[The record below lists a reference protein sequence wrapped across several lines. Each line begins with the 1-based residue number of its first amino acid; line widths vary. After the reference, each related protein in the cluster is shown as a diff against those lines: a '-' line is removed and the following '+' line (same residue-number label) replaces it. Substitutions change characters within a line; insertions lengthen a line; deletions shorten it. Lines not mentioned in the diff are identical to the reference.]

1 MALNAETVGYETDV
15 LTHTTTPRD
24 VALYALGIG
33 ATRDELDYVFEERG
47 PKVFPTYAVIPTFA
61 ACEKLFHV
69 VEGDLLGV
77 VHGAQKI
84 TVHRDIPANGT
95 LLTVGKI
102 AGVYDL
108 KRLAQ
113 AIFTTE
119 TRDHDGQLLFET
131 EWQIIFLKDGGFGG
145 PRPPRSLRVKAP
157 DRAPD
162 FEVKET
168 IPESQALLYRLSGD
182 LNPLHIDPAVASQ
195 IGFDVPILHGLCTY
209 GYVGRAVVNALGGG
223 DGGKLKELRGQFRK
237 PVWPGDTL
245 ITRGWR
251 ETTDD
256 GERIVLRATTE
267 ARPEEQPFANGYAL
281 LR

>member
-15 LTHTTTPRD
+15 LTHTYTPRD
-24 VALYALGIG
+24 IALYALGIG

-47 PKVFPTYAVIPTFA
+47 PHVYPTYAVIPTFA
-61 ACEKLFHV
+61 ACAKLFEI
-69 VEGDLLGV
+69 VEGDLMGV

-84 TVHRDIPANGT
+84 VVHKDIPPSGT
-95 LLTVGKI
+95 LLTTGKVAAI
-102 AGVYDL
+102 YDL

-113 AIFTTE
+113 SVFSTE
-119 TRDHDGQLLFET
+119 TRNEEGELLFET

-145 PRPPRSLRVKAP
+145 PRPPKSLRVKAP

-162 FEVKET
+162 FEVSET

-182 LNPLHIDPAVASQ
+182 LNPLHIDPVVAKE
-195 IGFDVPILHGLCTY
+195 IGFDAPILHGLCTY
-209 GYVGRAVVNALGGG
+209 GYVGRAVINELCDG
-223 DGGKLKELRGQFRK
+223 DGSKLKELRGQFRK

-245 ITRGWR
+245 ITRGWK

-256 GERIVLRATTE
+256 GERIILRATTE
-267 ARPEEQPFANGYAL
+267 ARPDELPFTNAYAV